1 MELSKY
7 EKETI
12 IIFNEAEKT
21 ASVNTY
27 NQSLIKQLREYNR
40 KSPRD
45 YVINK
50 DGEQYIECT
59 VPKTMVKIKYPRNF
73 SDEQR
78 AKMSERMK
86 TIRERI
92 GEEN

>member
-12 IIFNEAEKT
+12 IVFNEAEKT

-27 NQSLIKQLREYNR
+27 NQSLIRQLREYNK
-40 KSPRD
+40 KSPAN

-59 VPKTMVKIKYPRNF
+59 VPKSMIKIKYPRNF

-78 AKMSERMK
+78 AKMSERMR
-86 TIRERI
+86 TIRERTDD
-92 GEEN
+92 ED

>member
-12 IIFNEAEKT
+12 IIFNEVEKT

-27 NQSLIKQLREYNR
+27 NRSLIKWLRECNR
-40 KSPRD
+40 KNPSD
-45 YVINK
+45 YVITK

-59 VPKTMVKIKYPRNF
+59 VPKSMIKIKYPRNF

-78 AKMSERMK
+78 AKMSERMRA
-86 TIRERI
+86 IRERTDD
-92 GEEN
+92 ED

>member
-27 NQSLIKQLREYNR
+27 NQSLIRQLRDYNK
-40 KSPRD
+40 KSPAN

-59 VPKTMVKIKYPRNF
+59 VPKSMIKIKYPRNF
-73 SDEQR
+73 TDEQR
-78 AKMSERMK
+78 AKMSERMRA
-86 TIRERI
+86 IRERADD
-92 GEEN
+92 ED

>member
-12 IIFNEAEKT
+12 IVFNEAEKT

-27 NQSLIKQLREYNR
+27 NQSLIRQLREYNK
-40 KSPRD
+40 KSPTN

-59 VPKTMVKIKYPRNF
+59 VPKSMIKIKYPRNF

-78 AKMSERMK
+78 AKMSERMRA
-86 TIRERI
+86 IRERTDD
-92 GEEN
+92 ED